1 MHIASTCVGNLGQ
14 VEKRRSCNFFFFF
27 WGGGR
32 GPAAVHFEHE
42 NKNGGIQEPRKET
55 NR

>member
-1 MHIASTCVGNLGQ
+1 MCRQ
-14 VEKRRSCNFFFFF
+14 FRSGGKGGLVIFFF
-27 WGGGR
+27 GGGR